1 MGAPEQVGTGDPEEV
16 AVEEGPEENAPANE
30 CVIPDGLLKN
40 GLVAASFGAGAIHLW
55 AAWQHSNY
63 TKVLVFFVLVAAL
76 QLWMAA
82 VVQWVESIPWSLL
95 IGGAVANAAV
105 VVVWILTR
113 TTGMPGY
120 NSSGSMDME
129 GAMVQ
134 AANSQHARGFMAHKE
149 VFGIPDTICSLMEI
163 GLVVGVLVL
172 VRRRHRATAELEGEA
187 PAAVGTDGASF

>member
-1 MGAPEQVGTGDPEEV
+1 MGAPEQVGTGYPEEV
-16 AVEEGPEENAPANE
+16 AVEGSEEDAPVNE

-55 AAWQHSNY
+55 AAWAHSNY
-63 TKVLVFFVLVAAL
+63 TKVLVFFVVVAAL
-76 QLWMAA
+76 QLWIAA
-82 VVQWVESIPWSLL
+82 VIQWVRSIPWSLL

-120 NSSGSMDME
+120 NSGGSMDME
-129 GAMVQ
+129 GVMLQ

-163 GLVVGVLVL
+163 GLVVGVLIL
-172 VRRRHRATAELEGEA
+172 VRRRHRADAELEGEA